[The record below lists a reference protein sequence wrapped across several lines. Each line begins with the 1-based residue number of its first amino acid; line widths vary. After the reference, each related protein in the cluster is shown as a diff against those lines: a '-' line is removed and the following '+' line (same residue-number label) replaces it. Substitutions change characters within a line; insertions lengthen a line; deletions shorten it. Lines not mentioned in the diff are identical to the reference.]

1 MYEVKVKMGYDDLTF
16 KFDNADV
23 AETFATTAF
32 NSIVRDKNSEGNLMD
47 VTITINRYMTTR
59 KEEEEED

>member
-23 AETFATTAF
+23 AETFADTAF
-32 NSIVRDKNSEGNLMD
+32 RSIVRDKNSEGNLMD

>member
-23 AETFATTAF
+23 AETFADTAF
-32 NSIVRDKNSEGNLMD
+32 NSIVRDKNSEGKLMD